1 MAAPLVAVATAGL
14 VALAQRRERRRHQAV
29 EAENAR
35 LLSEARERESE
46 RSLLADQLITA
57 EQDERRRLA
66 VFLHDGPVQWLS
78 GIALMLDA
86 AQHALEDER
95 TDEARTV
102 VARALERHRDTIRS
116 LRDLSFALEPVV
128 LRDQRFGF
136 GAAVHALAQ
145 QIGLQHQVQI
155 DIDVAAAEDLT
166 ETAQAALYQIVREA
180 LHSAV
185 RRGPPTRMSVKVARD
200 ASGVVEAA
208 MTDDAPGERRRTAFE
223 PIADRARTLN
233 GRLDVEHDPDGGT
246 KVRVQ
251 LPAYLART

>member
-1 MAAPLVAVATAGL
+1 MLTLASVTLRLV
-14 VALAQRRERRRHQAV
+14 RREHARQEER
-29 EAENAR
+29 AR
-35 LLSEARERESE
+35 LLEDAREREAE
-46 RSLLADQLITA
+46 RAALSAQLITA
-57 EQDERRRLA
+57 EQEERRRLA
-66 VFLHDGPVQWLS
+66 VFLHDTAVQSLS

-86 AQHALEDER
+86 GINAIETGDVEQG
-95 TDEARTV
+95 RTV
-102 VARALERHRDTIRS
+102 ISSALERHRDTIRS

-128 LRDQRFGF
+128 LRDHGFGF
-136 GAAVHALAQ
+136 GTAVGALAQ
-145 QIGLQHQVQI
+145 QIGLEHHVQI

-233 GRLDVEHDPDGGT
+233 GRLDVEHDPNGGT